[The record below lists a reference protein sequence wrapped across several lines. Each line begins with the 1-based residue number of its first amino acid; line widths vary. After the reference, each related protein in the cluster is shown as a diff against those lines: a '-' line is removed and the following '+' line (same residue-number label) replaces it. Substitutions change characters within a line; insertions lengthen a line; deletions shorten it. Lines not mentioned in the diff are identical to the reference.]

1 MNYRIYCELQ
11 ANCSWVKQTSII
23 QSYSYQSRLY
33 PRVNCLPLQG
43 IAKAEFRLLHR
54 RRRRHMLPPL
64 ADVAACAAW
73 ATLAGAMQML
83 PASCTAQPAR
93 LLCLTVWLFGLPV
106 ASILNC
112 YALDNLNTRRRKNKT
127 RTAKG
132 EVEGKAANA
141 IADRLLDQCGRL
153 GSCN

>member
-1 MNYRIYCELQ
+1 MDLANQPHSELLSKMSSIPFCKLFDYTGYC
-11 ANCSWVKQTSII
+11 
-23 QSYSYQSRLY
+23 QSRVQTVA
-33 PRVNCLPLQG
+33 RAQAQAHVATVGRRGCLGCLG
-43 IAKAEFRLLHR
+43 WGYADGACLLHCS
-54 RRRRHMLPPL
+54 
-64 ADVAACAAW
+64 AC
-73 ATLAGAMQML
+73 
-83 PASCTAQPAR
+83 SV
-93 LLCLTVWLFGLPV
+93 CLTVWLFGLPV

-132 EVEGKAANA
+132 EEGKAANA